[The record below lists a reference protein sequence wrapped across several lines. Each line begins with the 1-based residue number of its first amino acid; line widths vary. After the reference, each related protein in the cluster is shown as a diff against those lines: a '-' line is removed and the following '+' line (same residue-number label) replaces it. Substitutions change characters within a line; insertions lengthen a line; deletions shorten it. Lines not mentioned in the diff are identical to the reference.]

1 MLGGAN
7 ESRTPRRLARRQ
19 SFGWIASHL
28 SPMNALTGEC
38 VLPCCVLESM
48 VRWLGLR
55 SVAVVVNSRFRPVI
69 LFQDSSVFVRSFSQ
83 QQARALGVFWHLA
96 SHLDWST
103 MPGVNGSSF
112 AGLARAR
119 SARWRR
125 TFASHSQTPPCGVT
139 TVATGPYI
147 KLRTW

>member
-7 ESRTPRRLARRQ
+7 ESRTPWRLARRQ
-19 SFGWIASHL
+19 PFGWIASHL
-28 SPMNALTGEC
+28 SPMNALAGEC
-38 VLPCCVLESM
+38 VLHCCVLESM
-48 VRWLGLR
+48 VRWLGPR
-55 SVAVVVNSRFRPVI
+55 SVAVVVNSRFRLVI

-112 AGLARAR
+112 AWRVHAALAGEELSQAI
-119 SARWRR
+119 
-125 TFASHSQTPPCGVT
+125 HSQTPPCGVT